1 MVKNNQFRKVIW
13 ILLPVLVIIS
23 MAGCSSTETTQEPS
37 VSQQEPSVN
46 PDVSSDEVEEV
57 EEVPEE
63 TQVEEV
69 NNFDWKKY
77 AGTSIR
83 VYIADS
89 GEAVF
94 IRPHIEEF
102 ETQTG
107 IKVEFETADATSYR
121 TNLPVQLLAQ
131 SSDFDVMATFP
142 SVDMLQFSANG
153 WYESMDKY
161 IADKDLTSPDYDF
174 SDFPE
179 GVQNANKLNGE
190 TISIP
195 WEVQT
200 DLVYYRKDL
209 LEQANLEVPT
219 TFDEWV
225 EAFQIIHN
233 PPEVFGV
240 ALRGTAYQMTTP
252 FSSFLY
258 GNCGTWTAN
267 GQANIN
273 SSEALEAFEMY
284 GKWTNFGPPGII
296 NFDWQV
302 PAQQFSQGLV
312 FAFLDINLFVPTLE
326 DPAQSRVAGNV
337 GYAPVPEGPCGRS
350 PFIGGWGYT
359 INPFSSQKEAAWYF
373 IQWFTSKS
381 MNLNMKME
389 GWPSP
394 RASAWSSEEFKQVDP
409 NPEFTE
415 VVLESLA
422 IANAE
427 MNPPVAPGREAR
439 EVVGIIG
446 TSVIQGVTGDAL
458 KAVADAQNIELQ
470 RLIDAME

>member
-1 MVKNNQFRKVIW
+1 
-13 ILLPVLVIIS
+13 
-23 MAGCSSTETTQEPS
+23 
-37 VSQQEPSVN
+37 
-46 PDVSSDEVEEV
+46 
-57 EEVPEE
+57 
-63 TQVEEV
+63 
-69 NNFDWKKY
+69 
-77 AGTSIR
+77 
-83 VYIADS
+83 
-89 GEAVF
+89 
-94 IRPHIEEF
+94 
-102 ETQTG
+102 
-107 IKVEFETADATSYR
+107 
-121 TNLPVQLLAQ
+121 
-131 SSDFDVMATFP
+131 
-142 SVDMLQFSANG
+142 
-153 WYESMDKY
+153 
-161 IADKDLTSPDYDF
+161 
-174 SDFPE
+174 
-179 GVQNANKLNGE
+179 
-190 TISIP
+190 
-195 WEVQT
+195 
-200 DLVYYRKDL
+200 
-209 LEQANLEVPT
+209 
-219 TFDEWV
+219 
-225 EAFQIIHN
+225 
-233 PPEVFGV
+233 
-240 ALRGTAYQMTTP
+240 
-252 FSSFLY
+252 
-258 GNCGTWTAN
+258 
-267 GQANIN
+267 
-273 SSEALEAFEMY
+273 MY